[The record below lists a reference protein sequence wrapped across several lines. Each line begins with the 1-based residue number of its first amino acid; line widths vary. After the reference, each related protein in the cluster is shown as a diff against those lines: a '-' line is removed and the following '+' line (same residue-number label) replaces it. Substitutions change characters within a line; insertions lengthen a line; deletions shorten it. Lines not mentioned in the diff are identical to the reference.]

1 MKNNFGAEN
10 YTDFIPH
17 PVDERHPEYIALY
30 DKAWAL
36 AYAHIRNLPG
46 MPQTPYMDEAFCD
59 TQIWIWDT
67 CFMSLFCKYG
77 QAVFPGVESLKN
89 FYDVLYGEG
98 RLATVIPTEREP
110 DFTEAVA
117 GVPYE
122 VVIHIADNPPLF
134 AWAEYENAKFSGN
147 TERIRD
153 LLYEKQYLQ
162 KHYDWIENLSAPE
175 KPRGVFNETCLMAE
189 PCGYRWEGG
198 RSGMDN
204 TPRGRLGEHAIGQ
217 RPNNPDML
225 WLDAICQ
232 QALSAEKIASLFS
245 ILGDKENAALWQA
258 RYEAKKEIVSSL
270 YWDEADG
277 FYYDIDRRDH
287 HFYKV
292 KTMAS
297 FWPMTA
303 AIPTEAQAK
312 RLAAYLSDDAHFGG
326 RVPFA
331 ALSRSDADFHADG
344 QYWRGGVWL
353 PTAYAALSGMKRYS
367 LFDQARAATEKLLW
381 HMYETYQR
389 FEPHT
394 IWECYAPEFFTPAY
408 IETGE
413 KKHARPDFC
422 GWSAL
427 GPIAAYIE
435 FVLGFHTVDAF
446 ENKVYWEKPGGEEK
460 IGIQN
465 LRFGNIVADIVAKG
479 GNCRVVA
486 NAPFT
491 LVICGREYEI
501 HAGENKFRV

>member
-1 MKNNFGAEN
+1 MKTKFGAKN
-10 YTDFIPH
+10 YRDFIPH
-17 PVDERHPEYIALY
+17 PVDARHPEFLELY
-30 DKAWAL
+30 DKAWEL
-36 AYAHIRNLPG
+36 AFAHIRDIPG

-67 CFMSLFCKYG
+67 CFMALFCKYG
-77 QAVFPGVESLKN
+77 SEVFPGVESLKN
-89 FYDVLYGEG
+89 FYEVLYGNG
-98 RLATVIPTEREP
+98 RLPSVIPTEREP

-122 VVIHIADNPPLF
+122 IVIHIADNPPLF
-134 AWAEYENAKFSGN
+134 SWAEYENARFSGDK
-147 TERIRD
+147 ERIRS
-153 LLYEKQYLQ
+153 LLYEKKYLQ
-162 KHYDWIENLSAPE
+162 KHYEWIEALSKSE

-189 PCGYRWEGG
+189 SCGYRWEGG

-204 TPRGRLGEHAIGQ
+204 TPRGRIGEHAVGQ
-217 RPNNPDML
+217 RPNNPEML

-232 QALSAEKIASLFS
+232 QALAAEKISALFS
-245 ILGDKENAALWQA
+245 LVGDAEEADLWRK
-258 RYEAKKEIVSSL
+258 RYEEKKKLVSSL

-297 FWPMTA
+297 FWAMTA

-312 RLAAYLSDDAHFGG
+312 RLVSYLESEAHFGG

-331 ALSRSDADFHADG
+331 ALSRSDPDFHADG

-353 PTAYAALSGMKRYS
+353 PTAYAALSGLRRYG
-367 LFDQARAATEKLLW
+367 FFAEARKATESLLS
-381 HMYETYQR
+381 HMYETYER

-394 IWECYAPEFFTPAY
+394 IWECYAPEFYTPAY

-427 GPIAAYIE
+427 GPISAYIE

-446 ENKVYWEKPGGEEK
+446 EKKVLWEKPEGEGR
-460 IGIQN
+460 IGIEN
-465 LRFGNIVADIVAKG
+465 LRFGSVVTDIVAEG
-479 GNCRVVA
+479 EICRVFA
-486 NAPFT
+486 SEPYT
-491 LVICGREYEI
+491 LVICGKEYEI
-501 HAGENKFRV
+501 AAGKNEFCI